1 MRRATHGEILDAQ
14 RLVISIHALHEESDR
29 VCVPLPTFTTFQSTL
44 SMRRATGRTPVRSGA
59 SRLFQSTLSM
69 RRATGVADTVRHLLR
84 ISIHALH
91 EESDSIRIRHPASR
105 HISIHA
111 LHEESDTKEWRNDA
125 QGTIS
130 IHALHE
136 ESDRSC
142 SLEYPRAVISIHALH
157 EESDSA
163 VTSTSVSR
171 TAFQST
177 LSMRRATRA
186 RRVHVWC

>member
-1 MRRATHGEILDAQ
+1 MRPADW
-14 RLVISIHALHEESDR
+14 S
-29 VCVPLPTFTTFQSTL
+29 TFQSTL

-136 ESDRSC
+136 ESDAPVAHLS
-142 SLEYPRAVISIHALH
+142 EHGNGISIHALH
-157 EESDSA
+157 EESD
-163 VTSTSVSR
+163 VRIRVQ
-171 TAFQST
+171 F
-177 LSMRRATRA
+177 RRQKYFNPRSP
-186 RRVHVWC
+186 